1 MTNEHVKLDRR
12 LNTTSAA
19 MFGLSYMSPLVVI
32 ATFGAIAVKTGGAVA
47 TAYIVAT
54 LAMLATAASYGWACR
69 KQSDGTRR
77 YFRRLP
83 LYALLTF

>member
-32 ATFGAIAVKTGGAVA
+32 ATFGAIAAKTGGAVA

-54 LAMLATAASYGWACR
+54 LAMLATAASYGFMASR
-69 KQSDGTRR
+69 NPVAGSAYT
-77 YFRRLP
+77 
-83 LYALLTF
+83 YASKVF